1 MRKEA
6 ESNLGITWCHVSWVW
21 SGVWRQSCGSIRLHC
36 QSTNQLNRH
45 GFATVSQC
53 RNVHQAKPPQ
63 LNDLCH
69 HLGPVCPTWD
79 LKDSSRKREFC
90 TTTTRLVFSFFPVS
104 MRPRLKRRPALVVQ
118 LKRVKWLVC
127 RTAQPPWTP
136 SCLDFPVPRD
146 PENALL
152 HPFASWKHTHLQ
164 IANIQTTTR
173 WNIIP
178 HFYFCNNEASY

>member
-1 MRKEA
+1 MPYFE
-6 ESNLGITWCHVSWVW
+6 GV
-21 SGVWRQSCGSIRLHC
+21 VWRQPCGSIRLHC
-36 QSTNQLNRH
+36 QSTNQLNMH
-45 GFATVSQC
+45 GFATVAQC
-53 RNVHQAKPPQ
+53 RNVQQAKPAQ

-79 LKDSSRKREFC
+79 LKVSSRKREFC

-104 MRPRLKRRPALVVQ
+104 MRPRLKRRLALVVQ

-146 PENALL
+146 PENAF
-152 HPFASWKHTHLQ
+152 FAASFCILETHTF
-164 IANIQTTTR
+164 ANCKYPTTT
-173 WNIIP
+173 IYMIP
-178 HFYFCNNEASY
+178 QFKFCNNEASY